1 MIYHILLIY
10 LQYNIV
16 SYEIKR
22 SSVYSKAE
30 KDT

>member
-1 MIYHILLIY
+1 MIYHILFIY
-10 LQYNIV
+10 LQYNII

-22 SSVYSKAE
+22 SCIYSKAE